1 MMSKDFN
8 YRELEEKYGKM
19 YHLLLPK
26 ANKDK
31 GVKFVSD
38 HNHPK
43 FASID
48 SKPIF
53 FNDDKEFCLALNY
66 VIIYPKVYV
75 IKSIKLKK
83 EDLPLEIS
91 YLH

>member
-1 MMSKDFN
+1 MGKDFN
-8 YRELEEKYGKM
+8 YRELEQQYGKM
-19 YHLLLPK
+19 FHLLLPK
-26 ANKDK
+26 SNEEK

-38 HNHPK
+38 HNYPK

-48 SKPIF
+48 SLPVF
-53 FNDDKEFCLALNY
+53 FNDDKEFCLATSF

-75 IKSIKLKK
+75 TKFIKLKK

-91 YLH
+91 YIH